1 MISKV
6 SLRYSRGQPA
16 HTAQLGK
23 VDEISVDTRPT
34 TVDSLYSG
42 DSFDPAGLVLKVTF
56 EDEHGEKTVE
66 FDDDVDCVV
75 IIDDDEGNVEIREG
89 TCEDYEDSDDELDFY
104 DDDDEEWF

>member
-1 MISKV
+1 MV
-6 SLRYSRGQPA
+6 M
-16 HTAQLGK
+16 
-23 VDEISVDTRPT
+23 
-34 TVDSLYSG
+34 
-42 DSFDPAGLVLKVTF
+42 KVTF

-89 TCEDYEDSDDELDFY
+89 TCEDYEDSGDELDFY

>member
-1 MISKV
+1 MV
-6 SLRYSRGQPA
+6 M
-16 HTAQLGK
+16 
-23 VDEISVDTRPT
+23 
-34 TVDSLYSG
+34 
-42 DSFDPAGLVLKVTF
+42 KVTF

-89 TCEDYEDSDDELDFY
+89 TCEDYEDSDDDLDFY

>member
-1 MISKV
+1 MSIRHLPS
-6 SLRYSRGQPA
+6 
-16 HTAQLGK
+16 
-23 VDEISVDTRPT
+23 DEICSLPT
-34 TVDSLYSG
+34 NEIQQL
-42 DSFDPAGLVLKVTF
+42 P
-56 EDEHGEKTVE
+56 TVE

>member
-1 MISKV
+1 MV
-6 SLRYSRGQPA
+6 M
-16 HTAQLGK
+16 
-23 VDEISVDTRPT
+23 
-34 TVDSLYSG
+34 
-42 DSFDPAGLVLKVTF
+42 KVTF
-56 EDEHGEKTVE
+56 EAEHGEKTVE

>member
-1 MISKV
+1 MV
-6 SLRYSRGQPA
+6 M
-16 HTAQLGK
+16 
-23 VDEISVDTRPT
+23 
-34 TVDSLYSG
+34 
-42 DSFDPAGLVLKVTF
+42 KVTF
-56 EDEHGEKTVE
+56 EDAHGEKTVE

>member
-1 MISKV
+1 MV
-6 SLRYSRGQPA
+6 M
-16 HTAQLGK
+16 
-23 VDEISVDTRPT
+23 
-34 TVDSLYSG
+34 
-42 DSFDPAGLVLKVTF
+42 KVTF

-89 TCEDYEDSDDELDFY
+89 TCEDCEDSDDELDFY